1 MVKALVVYCHPCEDS
16 LVAAARD
23 AAQSGLANG
32 GHDVRLIDLYAEGFR
47 PELAAHEWRGHA
59 EGRRDSDCDPHIEA
73 LRWAEALVLVYP
85 TWWGS
90 QPAMLRGW
98 LDRVWTTGVAYDLG
112 GGPTG
117 LRGRLTNLRRLIVV
131 TTHGS
136 SKWQNALQG
145 ESGKRLVG
153 RGLRVLCHPRAR
165 TRWIALYGVDR
176 IDERRRLAFLDHV
189 EQRLTRPRL

>member
-1 MVKALVVYCHPCEDS
+1 MKVVVVYTHPCGES

-23 AAQSGLANG
+23 AALRGLELG
-32 GHDVRLIDLYAEGFR
+32 GHEVRLLDLYDEGFR
-47 PELAAHEWRGHA
+47 PELGLEEWRGHA
-59 EGRRDSDCDPHIEA
+59 DGRRDPDCDHHIEA

-85 TWWGS
+85 TWWGM

-98 LDRVWTTGVAYDLG
+98 FDRIWTTGVAYDIG

-117 LRGRLTNLRRLIVV
+117 ITGRLRNLRRLVVV

-136 SKWQNALQG
+136 SKWQNVLQG

-153 RGLRVLCHPRAR
+153 RGLRVLCHPLAR
-165 TRWIALYGVDR
+165 TRWIALYGVDGCGH
-176 IDERRRLAFLDHV
+176 DERTAFLERVERRLA
-189 EQRLTRPRL
+189 RPGL